1 MSFTAAEKSGK
12 FGGRKLTPF
21 KADHIRP
28 TTDRVKEVI
37 FNKLM
42 GEMEGAQVLDLFSG
56 TGSLALEAVSRGAA
70 HVTAVEK
77 NPKSIEIIKKN
88 CELLKIAAQE
98 ITVIKKDVFSFLKGS
113 FPQGFDVIL
122 IDPPFTESL
131 DDDVLQALALSE
143 IARFPAK
150 IFIEAG
156 KRETLAPS
164 YGTIQLIEKKD
175 YGDKHLGIY
184 RMSPSEAAK
193 E

>member
-1 MSFTAAEKSGK
+1 MIIVVLVASMLATLLVRLYYVQLLDPHKPVQTAGQLHDGDIVIPAPRGLIVDDR
-12 FGGRKLTPF
+12 GRPLVQNT
-21 KADHIRP
+21 
-28 TTDRVKEVI
+28 
-37 FNKLM
+37 
-42 GEMEGAQVLDLFSG
+42 
-56 TGSLALEAVSRGAA
+56 
-70 HVTAVEK
+70 
-77 NPKSIEIIKKN
+77 
-88 CELLKIAAQE
+88 AAQE

-131 DDDVLQALALSE
+131 ADDVLQALALSE